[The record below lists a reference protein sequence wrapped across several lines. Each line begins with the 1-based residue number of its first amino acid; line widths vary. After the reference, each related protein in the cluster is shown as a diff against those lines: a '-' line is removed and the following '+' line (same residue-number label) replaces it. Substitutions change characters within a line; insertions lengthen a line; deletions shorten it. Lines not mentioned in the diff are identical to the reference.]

1 MIEGEEVN
9 QTKNH
14 NGTAVSPAV
23 GLAGYEFEELE
34 ERNIW
39 LDAFDRL
46 RRNKLAMMGLAIAV
60 LLILVAIFGPYIA
73 PYGYNETDLDNIEGR
88 PSTEHWLG
96 TDQLGRDMMSRLMY
110 GARTAVL
117 VATLTS
123 VISTV
128 LGVILGSAAAYLG
141 GWVDTLI
148 LRIIDVLMA
157 FPHLLLAI
165 FVNATVKVPVQE
177 ALEGVAVRT
186 GWRFLTD
193 SVVIDYIIV
202 FGALSIVG
210 WPGMARLIRGQILSL
225 RSQDYVMAARALGI
239 RTRGILVRH
248 LIPNALGPI
257 VVTVTV
263 GFGGAMLAESSL
275 SYLGIGVQPPGAS
288 WGRMISESLGRW
300 RYAPHLVLAPGLT
313 LAVVIFAFN
322 FLGDGLNDAL
332 NPRLR

>member
-1 MIEGEEVN
+1 MVESTSTV
-9 QTKNH
+9 
-14 NGTAVSPAV
+14 TA
-23 GLAGYEFEELE
+23 GDLASYEFEQLE

-39 LDAFDRL
+39 HDAFARM
-46 RRNKLAMMGLAIAV
+46 RRNRLAMAGLAIAL
-60 LLILVAIFGPYIA
+60 LLIVAAIIGPYIS
-73 PYGYNETDLDNIEGR
+73 PYGFNETDISQIEAP
-88 PSTEHWLG
+88 PSLQHWLG
-96 TDQLGRDMMSRLMY
+96 TDQLGRDLLSRILW

-117 VATLTS
+117 VATLT
-123 VISTV
+123 TLLTTL
-128 LGVILGSAAAYLG
+128 LGVILGSLAAYLG
-141 GWVDTLI
+141 GWVDALI
-148 LRIIDVLMA
+148 SRIIDVLMS

-165 FVNATVKVPVQE
+165 FVNATVKAPVQRW
-177 ALEGVAVRT
+177 LEGVSAAT
-186 GWRFLTD
+186 GWRFLAD
-193 SVVIDYIIV
+193 AVIIDYVIV

-225 RSQDYVMAARALGI
+225 RERDYIMAAEALGI
-239 RTRGILVRH
+239 STKGILLRH
-248 LIPNALGPI
+248 LIPNALGPV

-288 WGRMISESLGRW
+288 WGRMISDSLGRW

-313 LAVVIFAFN
+313 LATVIFAFN

>member
-1 MIEGEEVN
+1 MAEAQEPRRVVDI
-9 QTKNH
+9 
-14 NGTAVSPAV
+14 GTTLPDF
-23 GLAGYEFEELE
+23 EFEVIE
-34 ERNIW
+34 ERNLW
-39 LDAFDRL
+39 LDAWERL
-46 RRNKLAMMGLAIAV
+46 RRNELAVLGLIIAV
-60 LLILVAIFGPYIA
+60 LLILIAIFGPYLA
-73 PYGYNETDLDNIEGR
+73 PFGYNQTDLDRIEQ
-88 PSTEHWLG
+88 PPTALHWLG
-96 TDQLGRDMMSRLMY
+96 TDQLGRDLLTRILY

-123 VISTV
+123 VISTS
-128 LGVILGSAAAYLG
+128 LGVLLGALAAYLS

-148 LRIIDVLMA
+148 SRIIDILMS

-165 FVNATVKVPVQE
+165 FVNATVKTPVQS
-177 ALEGVAVRT
+177 ALEDLGQST
-186 GWRFLTD
+186 GLKFLSN
-193 SVVIDYIIV
+193 SVIIDYVIV
-202 FGALSIVG
+202 FGALSLVG

-225 RSQDYVMAARALGI
+225 RSRDYVMAARALGI
-239 RTRGILVRH
+239 GTRGILLRH

-257 VVTVTV
+257 VVSLTV

-275 SYLGIGVQPPGAS
+275 SYLGIGIQPPGAS

>member
-1 MIEGEEVN
+1 MAEETVSDLAAA
-9 QTKNH
+9 
-14 NGTAVSPAV
+14 NGGGVAQF
-23 GLAGYEFEELE
+23 EFEELE
-34 ERNIW
+34 ERNLW
-39 LDAFDRL
+39 LDAWERL
-46 RRNKLAMMGLAIAV
+46 RRNKLAVVGLIIAV
-60 LLILVAIFGPYIA
+60 LLVLISIFGPMLA
-73 PYGYNETDLDNIEGR
+73 PYGYNQTHLDRIEES
-88 PSTEHWLG
+88 PSARHWLG
-96 TDQLGRDMMSRLMY
+96 TDQLGRDMLTRILY

-117 VATLTS
+117 VATLTT
-123 VISTV
+123 VISTF
-128 LGVILGSAAAYLG
+128 LGVLLGAMAAYLG

-148 LRIIDVLMA
+148 SRIVDILMS

-165 FVNATVKVPVQE
+165 FVNATVKTPVQA
-177 ALEGVAVRT
+177 ALEDLGRRT
-186 GWRFLTD
+186 GLMFLGN

-202 FGALSIVG
+202 FGALSLVG

-225 RSQDYVMAARALGI
+225 RSRDYIMAARALGI
-239 RTRGILVRH
+239 DTKGILARH

-257 VVTVTV
+257 VVSVTV
-263 GFGGAMLAESSL
+263 GFGGAMLSESSL
-275 SYLGIGVQPPGAS
+275 SYLGIGIQPPGAS